1 MSELAL
7 LPCPKCGG
15 SGSFEEPN
23 PFFIH
28 DDDDSTEDEF
38 HSVACPACSGAG
50 KLSAGACPHCG
61 SHDVF
66 VERADTSSAY
76 VMCNDCACRGPIGS
90 TEGDD
95 MEEVPGGIE
104 AITAWNKRTPTEW
117 QDIESAPRDG
127 SEVLLVCAT
136 AYTPTAFEGWWAD
149 GNWQHYS
156 RDGDHG
162 EKFSHNGIH
171 AFFPTHWM
179 PKPSF
184 APPASRNGEGRT

>member
-28 DDDDSTEDEF
+28 DDEDSTEDEF

-127 SEVLLVCAT
+127 TPVWGFLPGYYQGKGGQSMILWLNGKWMDNRAWECA
-136 AYTPTAFEGWWAD
+136 
-149 GNWQHYS
+149 
-156 RDGDHG
+156 
-162 EKFSHNGIH
+162 
-171 AFFPTHWM
+171 PTHWV
-179 PKPSF
+179 PLLP
-184 APPASRNGEGRT
+184 APPVKP